1 MSFLSSTTLTT
12 TTTTTSTTTLSDI
25 ETEISPPPPAIIP
38 IPRPILKTRVAFI
51 TGITGQDGSYLA
63 ELLLS
68 KNYIV
73 HGLIRRSSTINT
85 MRIEHIF
92 NDKNLKLHYG
102 DITDSSCLQKIL
114 NLIKNTYSNMERL
127 EIYNLAAQSHV
138 KVSFEMPEYTAD
150 TDAFGTLKLL
160 EAIRNN
166 NLERIARF
174 YQASTSELYGKVQ
187 ETPQSETTPFYP
199 RSPYAVAKLY
209 AYWIVKNY
217 REAYGIFACN
227 GILFNHGGVRRGHNF
242 VERKITLGL
251 GKILRGETDRLVMGN
266 IDSMRDLGNAEDYVE
281 GMWRMLQADEPDD
294 YVLSTDETH
303 SVREM
308 IEVAFGMRGFD
319 IKWEGCGINEIGYNA
334 KTGQALIFIDE
345 KYYRPTEVEVLH
357 GDSTK
362 ARNILGWEPKTSFK
376 TLIEMMVNY
385 DTTSVIRFV

>member
-1 MSFLSSTTLTT
+1 MSFLSSTTLTKT
-12 TTTTTSTTTLSDI
+12 TTTTTTTTLSDI
-25 ETEISPPPPAIIP
+25 ETEISPPPHAIIP
-38 IPRPILKTRVAFI
+38 TSRPIARFRIAFI

-242 VERKITLGL
+242 VERKITLGV